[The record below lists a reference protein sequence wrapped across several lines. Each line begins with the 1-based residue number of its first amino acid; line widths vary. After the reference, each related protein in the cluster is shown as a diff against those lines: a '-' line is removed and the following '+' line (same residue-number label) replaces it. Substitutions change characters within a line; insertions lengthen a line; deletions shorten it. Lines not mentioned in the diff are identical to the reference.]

1 MMLIYFNIS
10 FLRVVLKKD
19 FVALNLCFLSIALFM
34 NYVIENLKNI
44 LWQKYVFNWFDK
56 GCTMRERYLWDK
68 LEPVLLK
75 GFL

>member
-44 LWQKYVFNWFDK
+44 L
-56 GCTMRERYLWDK
+56 
-68 LEPVLLK
+68 
-75 GFL
+75 